1 MINLELFIIVKPE
14 MLQVLA
20 SNLGVTYDNNLLT
33 LFISNLFAYLII
45 YIFIKCLI
53 NSYFILIP
61 KKVRKAGIY

>member
-61 KKVRKAGIY
+61 KRLRKAGIY